1 MYKYS
6 SMVLGDECCHGKG
19 SKMLDIIEKPA
30 PGTEPSNIM
39 GFCRYV
45 LTMDFFDRIFTVKP
59 RPNGE
64 YNMTDVL
71 QSLARDGKASTCIFG
86 GDYFDCGSEEGYA
99 KANMYV
105 VEHRDE
111 LK

>member
-1 MYKYS
+1 
-6 SMVLGDECCHGKG
+6 
-19 SKMLDIIEKPA
+19 
-30 PGTEPSNIM
+30 
-39 GFCRYV
+39 
-45 LTMDFFDRIFTVKP
+45 
-59 RPNGE
+59 
-64 YNMTDVL
+64 MTDVL